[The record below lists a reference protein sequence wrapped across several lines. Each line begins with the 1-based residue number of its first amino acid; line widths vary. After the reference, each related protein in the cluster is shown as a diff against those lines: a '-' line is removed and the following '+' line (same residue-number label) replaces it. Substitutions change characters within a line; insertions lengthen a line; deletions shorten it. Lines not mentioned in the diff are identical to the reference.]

1 MLKPNTACTL
11 RSLYVLVVLVASH
24 HHSRRCRLHRRRH
37 CEDGID
43 EKGVDKVYTKHFL
56 PTPGH
61 TPSSS
66 KLLKVAQTNPSRRY
80 KRLLRNLLGAVRA
93 ALGTSLARGRLE
105 REEATRR
112 RPRPARFRLWGLKTR
127 L

>member
-1 MLKPNTACTL
+1 MFWLSWLRRTTTAAGVAYIAAVTVKTVSMKRVSIKFTRNTF
-11 RSLYVLVVLVASH
+11 Y
-24 HHSRRCRLHRRRH
+24 
-37 CEDGID
+37 
-43 EKGVDKVYTKHFL
+43 L
-56 PTPGH
+56 PPGH

-66 KLLKVAQTNPSRRY
+66 KLLKVAQTNPSRRH

-112 RPRPARFRLWGLKTR
+112 RPRPARFRLRGLKFDR
-127 L
+127 RNQN